1 MKTSTNNNHAIRMA
15 TTLLVALVFGAAA
28 SAQTNII
35 TNTKAADEAQK
46 RLDALMVSS
55 EEAVRYVAQS
65 FETVGYDEAID
76 RLEVLASNTEN
87 EIRYQVPE
95 EGQVNSA
102 EYALSENNTE
112 EEASD
117 FWQTLFLAQIIG
129 K

>member
-1 MKTSTNNNHAIRMA
+1 MA

-102 EYALSENNTE
+102 EYALNENNTE